1 MGLFFSSKNGYTS
14 DEHKGFVSVNFEN
27 SNMRDLMEE
36 EKEKVDVWVYVFV
49 CNPGADE
56 SFLGLYNKEQDVN
69 FIPAFQTKEEAND
82 CFLTLPREKGKK
94 YELQAVHIEELHD
107 VATKA
112 GFAVT
117 LVDSDG
123 KVIKE

>member
-1 MGLFFSSKNGYTS
+1 
-14 DEHKGFVSVNFEN
+14 
-27 SNMRDLMEE
+27 MEE
-36 EKEKVDVWVYVFV
+36 AKEQVDVWVYVFV
-49 CNPGADE
+49 CEPGANE
-56 SFLGLYNKEQDVN
+56 SFLGLYNEEKEVN

-94 YELQAVHIEELHD
+94 YELQAVHIEELQEA
-107 VATKA
+107 ATKN
-112 GFAVT
+112 GFAVA